1 MVWEKFCRP
10 ACEQLVSYRIG
21 WWWLWCRYGDGFGI
35 EIREGKGYLR
45 SRVMKGRVGEVSDV
59 YILVNT
65 IRVYRYNR
73 NYLILFRSKPIQ
85 TSCNPL
91 SYIIIVR
98 RHHFIIPFFNAE
110 ILLLCGYSFIL
121 FYTTI
126 LYNVP
131 LSSTT
136 ARCMTIT
143 SYHYTVIFWDI
154 SLPFAVMCYLASVH
168 CNSFHFFVALGCD
181 LSYLLF

>member
-1 MVWEKFCRP
+1 M
-10 ACEQLVSYRIG
+10 
-21 WWWLWCRYGDGFGI
+21 
-35 EIREGKGYLR
+35 
-45 SRVMKGRVGEVSDV
+45 GEVSDV

-65 IRVYRYNR
+65 LWWTRYNR
-73 NYLILFRSKPIQ
+73 YYLILFRSKPIQ

-91 SYIIIVR
+91 SYRIVLR
-98 RHHFIIPFFNAE
+98 RHPFIIPFFNAE
-110 ILLLCGYSFIL
+110 IILLCGYSFIL

-131 LSSTT
+131 LSSVA
-136 ARCMTIT
+136 ARCMSIT
-143 SYHYTVIFWDI
+143 SYHYTVIFCDI